1 MVSVAK
7 RFSLKPI
14 KSLVL
19 QKSYPY
25 RMDGLVIL
33 ILAITIAIVSYFGSQ
48 QIPDAVFTD
57 FYAQDTWFGSDIPT
71 VFGNM
76 TSVQSDFGRN
86 NKHPLFPLLV
96 LPPILIVAKLL
107 HLELIEAVR
116 LVIPIV
122 AAVWIALLFGLFR
135 LIGGS
140 RLEATLLSLVGG
152 SSAAAIFWFTV
163 PESFSFG
170 SVTILLALV
179 LTALSQY
186 RAFAPGWYVAVG
198 ALSVSI
204 TITNWMAGLLAT
216 IVNYRW
222 KKALQITLVTFV
234 IVNALWV
241 LQRSIFRNA
250 GYPFSLKTFI
260 GEKKFMS
267 GPQDGSALNAIASFF
282 YQTLVMPAVQ
292 LSDSAIRPGW
302 AKPVV
307 NPLALGSGSL
317 WGLIA
322 VLAWT
327 ALFALGVWGFFST
340 KKHPKLRIVLGL
352 TFLGQLAMHSVY
364 GTGETFIYALHFAPL
379 LLAVAGFSCLTRLR
393 SLAVLLAVLLVV
405 SAGINNYSQF
415 HQVTAALIDYGTPRQ
430 QVQAHMRVRPADH
443 WTRSQGHIVLATPGT
458 TAENKAYYEPG
469 GSFSPVAGS
478 FGVSIWVVDQQ
489 GNLKTTS
496 DEIPLNKI
504 QQQLLNS
511 TGETPAGILTKTD
524 YYQASW
530 SRNKSGAWLLNL
542 KMSAN
547 STYRPMIVIRSV
559 GPAGGA
565 VKSLNWNQRRL
576 SINDRWIIRDL
587 PTQAKVY
594 LGSERSQ
601 DWTYQKTTAT
611 QWQDETGWGYARLDL
626 GSGNT
631 WTVTLED
638 TKPVPSAQSN
648 LILTSVVPQPV
659 LNLPDEQ
666 FVESFNAQIAH
677 LKMGVVG
684 NQTRPGDPLDYALP
698 RFRDGAYQLV
708 ALTRTGQVEIAK
720 QLAPFFASTDF
731 LNGTQPEA
739 DIPALGI
746 WALTALAQQVNQP
759 SYDQA
764 LWVDIR
770 RKAELIAELISTN
783 RPGYP
788 VAEKSQVLFSENPD
802 SLTSELVAGKMEGSP
817 GLIAIDPSANLMSY
831 RALLDAA
838 TFAERVKQPEFAA
851 RWRSYATEL
860 QRAWQKAFDLK
871 FARLNATYTQGL
883 WPSGIA
889 TVNQEPFGK
898 LLEARWNG
906 THNDQGDLRQL
917 PENGNFN
924 LAETH
929 QWLYLNQ
936 IDRVW
941 STLRWYWNHQAS
953 PGLYTWWGKTDDPK
967 GTRSPSSLSH
977 WYRYRGWVNP
987 PHVTPHYW
995 TAAEMLLLQ
1004 LDMLA
1009 YVNST
1014 AKAPTLVIGAGIPRE
1029 WLKQPFNVK
1038 GLIVDGNFI
1047 SWAWDGKQINV
1058 QIRGEKMN
1066 VQPGSIFPRNTRIN
1080 IAMLQDSESPDK
1092 T

>member
-19 QKSYPY
+19 QKGHPY

-33 ILAITIAIVSYFGSQ
+33 ILAITIAIASYGGSQ
-48 QIPDAVFTD
+48 QIPDAIFTD

-96 LPPILIVAKLL
+96 LPPILIIAKLF

-116 LVIPIV
+116 LVIPAV
-122 AAVWIALLFGLFR
+122 AAVWIGLLFGLFR

-379 LLAVAGFSCLTRLR
+379 LLAVAGFSYLTRLR

-405 SAGINNYSQF
+405 SAGINNRAQF
-415 HQVTAALIDYGTPRQ
+415 NQVTAALIDYGTPRQ

-458 TAENKAYYEPG
+458 PAENKAYYEPG
-469 GSFSPVAGS
+469 GSFSPIAGS
-478 FGVSIWVVDQQ
+478 FGVSIWVVDQK
-489 GNLKTTS
+489 GHLKTTS
-496 DEIPLNKI
+496 DEIPLNQI
-504 QQQLLNS
+504 QQQLVS
-511 TGETPAGILTKTD
+511 ATGQTPVGISAKTD
-524 YYQASW
+524 YYQAAW
-530 SRNKSGAWLLNL
+530 SQTQSGAWKLNL
-542 KMSAN
+542 KVPAN
-547 STYRPMIVIRSV
+547 SMDRPLVVIRSV

-565 VKSLNWNQRRL
+565 VKSLNWNQRQL

-594 LGSERSQ
+594 LGSERSR
-601 DWTYQKTTAT
+601 DWTHQKTTAT
-611 QWQDETGWGYARLDL
+611 QWQDPTGWGYARLDL

-631 WTVTLED
+631 WDVTLED
-638 TKPVPSAQSN
+638 TQPVPSVQSN
-648 LILTSVVPQPV
+648 LTLTRAASQPL
-659 LNLPDEQ
+659 LNLPDAQ
-666 FVESFNAQIAH
+666 FVDSFNAQIAH
-677 LKMGVVG
+677 LKMGIVG

-720 QLAPFFASTDF
+720 QLAPFFAATDF

-739 DIPALGI
+739 EIPALGI
-746 WALTALAQQVNQP
+746 WALTTLAQQVNQP
-759 SYDQA
+759 TYDQA
-764 LWVDIR
+764 LWADIR
-770 RKAELIAELISTN
+770 RKAELLVELISTN

-788 VAEKSQVLFSENPD
+788 IAEKSQVLFSEYPD
-802 SLTSELVAGKMEGSP
+802 FVTSDLVAGKMEGSP
-817 GLIAIDPSANLMSY
+817 GLIAIDASANLMSY

-838 TFAERVKQPEFAA
+838 TFADRMKQPEIAA
-851 RWRSYATEL
+851 RWRSQAVQL
-860 QRAWQKAFDLK
+860 QAAWQKAFDLK
-871 FARLNATYTQGL
+871 FAKMDATYTKGL
-883 WPSGIA
+883 WPSWIA
-889 TVNQEPFGK
+889 AAHQDTFVKE
-898 LLEARWNG
+898 LENRWKAQ
-906 THNDQGDLRQL
+906 HDDQGNLQPL

-924 LAETH
+924 LAEAH

-936 IDRVW
+936 LDRVW

-967 GTRSPSSLSH
+967 GTRIPNSLSH
-977 WYRYRGWVNP
+977 WYRFRGWVNP

-995 TAAEMLLLQ
+995 TASEMLLLQ

-1009 YVNST
+1009 YVNPT
-1014 AKAPTLVIGAGIPRE
+1014 AKVPTLVIGAGIPPQ
-1029 WLKQPFNVK
+1029 WLKQSFKVK
-1038 GLIVDGNFI
+1038 GLVAEGNVI
-1047 SWAWDGKQINV
+1047 NWDWDGKKIDV
-1058 QIRGEKMN
+1058 QIQGKKMDIQLGAGFPQN
-1066 VQPGSIFPRNTRIN
+1066 IPVNLSVVQG
-1080 IAMLQDSESPDK
+1080 
-1092 T
+1092 